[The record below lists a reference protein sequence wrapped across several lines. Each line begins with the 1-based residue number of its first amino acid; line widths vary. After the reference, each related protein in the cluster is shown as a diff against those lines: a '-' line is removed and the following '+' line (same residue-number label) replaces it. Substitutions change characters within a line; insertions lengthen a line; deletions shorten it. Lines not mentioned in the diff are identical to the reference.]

1 MRTQQSN
8 GHTNGNGHIPTRA
21 DVMKRGRAAM
31 ADIDVEEAP
40 PKRRGRPPKAKFG
53 QAPEVIEMPTT
64 GKTKA
69 KGKAKGKSDE
79 AVTVPPL
86 ETGKV
91 TFTVHGLSSLIVHRF
106 GEKSRKQMEDN
117 QQGVARH
124 KKAPKVPEEEFRS
137 SLYVINDKKGIYGFP
152 ASGFKKAM
160 VSACRYA
167 EGFTMTKALGSF
179 HVMGDLLQIKGPK
192 PIMRTDVV
200 RVGKFG
206 SKTSDIRYRGEFKD
220 WSIDVEILYNQRVV
234 SKEILAHLLH
244 LAGFSVGIGE
254 WRPEKGGQFG
264 MFALD

>member
-1 MRTQQSN
+1 
-8 GHTNGNGHIPTRA
+8 
-21 DVMKRGRAAM
+21 MKRGRGM
-31 ADIDVEEAP
+31 SPPPVIEEAP
-40 PKRRGRPPKAKFG
+40 QPKRRGRPPKAKFG
-53 QAPEVIEMPTT
+53 QSPEVIEMPAPTP
-64 GKTKA
+64 A
-69 KGKAKGKSDE
+69 KGRGKAKATTKGKDDSV
-79 AVTVPPL
+79 AVPPL

-91 TFTVHGLSSLIVHRF
+91 TFTVRGLSSLIVHRF

-124 KKAPKVPEEEFRS
+124 KKAPKVPEEEFKS
-137 SLYVINDKKGIYGFP
+137 SLYTINDKKGIYGFP

-220 WSIDVEILYNQRVV
+220 WSIDVEILYNARVV

-264 MFALD
+264 MFQLS